1 MVRPRSVAVSFSSL
15 QGFFNAAAYGLT
27 PSVTTRVAQAFR
39 ECRRGRD
46 NDLYRRDIA
55 QVELGAMAND
65 AVYDDEEH
73 YDDVATI

>member
-1 MVRPRSVAVSFSSL
+1 MPRQVLAFS
-15 QGFFNAAAYGLT
+15 GLHRNGHPLT
-27 PSVTTRVAQAFR
+27 EA
-39 ECRRGRD
+39 
-46 NDLYRRDIA
+46 DLA